1 MTLAL
6 NPPLRHWQGRRVWI
20 VGASSGIGRATASLL
35 HARGAQV
42 IVSARNAQALQAF
55 VAAHPGS
62 QALPCDATDPAQV
75 QRCAAQVLAAGTPT
89 LVCYCAG
96 TYQPLRANAWNLGV
110 MQQHLAVNYTGALHL
125 LDAVLPALRTAAAQ
139 GQAAHISL
147 VGSVAGF
154 RGLPQGLAY
163 GPTKAALTSL
173 AQSLWQD
180 LRLRGLGVSVVCP
193 GFVATP
199 LTAGNTHPMPAL
211 ISPEEAACQILRGW
225 ARGEFEIHFPK
236 RFSRVMKL
244 LGGLGLISDRAAFAL
259 LRRTTGL

>member
-42 IVSARNAQALQAF
+42 IVSARNAQALQDF

-75 QRCAAQVLAAGTPT
+75 QRCAAQVLATGTPT

-125 LDAVLPALRTAAAQ
+125 LDAVLPALRAAASQ

-163 GPTKAALTSL
+163 GPTKAALIHL
-173 AQSLWQD
+173 AEVLYLD
-180 LRLRGLGVSVVCP
+180 LRPLGLGVSIVNP
-193 GFVATP
+193 GFVETP
-199 LTAGNTHPMPAL
+199 LTAGNDFRMPAL
-211 ISPEEAACQILRGW
+211 LEPEAAAAAVVRGW
-225 ARGEFEIHFPK
+225 EQGRFHIHFPR
-236 RFSRVMKL
+236 RFTNVL
-244 LGGLGLISDRAAFAL
+244 LGLRLLPYRAYFAVV
-259 LRRTTGL
+259 RRFTGL

>member
-6 NPPLRHWQGRRVWI
+6 NPPLRRWQGRRVWI

-125 LDAVLPALRTAAAQ
+125 LDAVLPALR
-139 GQAAHISL
+139 
-147 VGSVAGF
+147 
-154 RGLPQGLAY
+154 GLPQGLAY
-163 GPTKAALTSL
+163 GPTKAALIHL
-173 AQSLWQD
+173 AEVLYLD
-180 LRLRGLGVSVVCP
+180 LRPLGLGVSIVNP
-193 GFVATP
+193 GFVETP
-199 LTAGNTHPMPAL
+199 LTAGNDFRMPAL
-211 ISPEEAACQILRGW
+211 MAPEAAAAAVLHGWERG
-225 ARGEFEIHFPK
+225 
-236 RFSRVMKL
+236 RVL
-244 LGGLGLISDRAAFAL
+244 LGLRLLPYRAYFAAV
-259 LRRTTGL
+259 RRFTGL

>member
-1 MTLAL
+1 MNLSL

-42 IVSARNAQALQAF
+42 IVSARNAQALQDF

-75 QRCAAQVLAAGTPT
+75 QRCAAQVLATGTPT

-125 LDAVLPALRTAAAQ
+125 LDAVLPALRAAASQ

-163 GPTKAALTSL
+163 GPTKAALIHL
-173 AQSLWQD
+173 AEVLYLD
-180 LRLRGLGVSVVCP
+180 LCPLGLGVSIVNP
-193 GFVATP
+193 GFVETP
-199 LTAGNTHPMPAL
+199 LTAGNDFRMPAL
-211 ISPEEAACQILRGW
+211 LEPEAAAAAVVRGW
-225 ARGEFEIHFPK
+225 EHGRFHIHFPR
-236 RFSRVMKL
+236 RFTNVL
-244 LGGLGLISDRAAFAL
+244 LGLRLLPYRAYFAVV
-259 LRRTTGL
+259 RRFTGL

>member
-1 MTLAL
+1 MSL

-42 IVSARNAQALQAF
+42 IVSARNAQALQDF

-75 QRCAAQVLAAGTPT
+75 QRCAAQVLATGTPT

-125 LDAVLPALRTAAAQ
+125 LDAVLPALRAAASQ

-163 GPTKAALTSL
+163 GPTKAALIHL
-173 AQSLWQD
+173 AEVLYLD
-180 LRLRGLGVSVVCP
+180 LRPLGLGVSIVNP
-193 GFVATP
+193 GFVETP
-199 LTAGNTHPMPAL
+199 LTAGNDFRMPAL
-211 ISPEEAACQILRGW
+211 LEPEAAAAAVVRGW
-225 ARGEFEIHFPK
+225 EQGRFHIHFPR
-236 RFSRVMKL
+236 RFTNVL
-244 LGGLGLISDRAAFAL
+244 LGLRLLPYRAYFAVV
-259 LRRTTGL
+259 RRFTGL